1 MLIIYG
7 PTAVGKTELANE
19 LAQQMSAEII
29 NMDVGQFYAPLTI
42 GTAKPDWR
50 NAKVP
55 HHLFDIIDE
64 PRNCTVAEYRTLV
77 SETLE
82 KVWGNKALPILV
94 GGSGFYLKSL
104 FFPPL
109 VQVRVKRDYP
119 TDVDLWQLLYDI
131 DPERAAEIDRHDI
144 YRIKRALDIWYAT
157 GEKPSAYQPQ
167 YDPLAPAIIINVTRE
182 RQELRKRIDTRV
194 IEMIEAGW
202 VDEVAQLQETEWKAF
217 IQEKKIIGYNE
228 LFEYLAAKKTAKKLE
243 QVVRKIQA
251 RTRQYA
257 KRQITF
263 WRMLERALRQAA
275 QSVDTPV
282 TVESVNLTS
291 IDLHLY
297 IKQLQEILPKMV
309 KRV

>member
-1 MLIIYG
+1 M
-7 PTAVGKTELANE
+7 
-19 LAQQMSAEII
+19 
-29 NMDVGQFYAPLTI
+29 
-42 GTAKPDWR
+42 
-50 NAKVP
+50 
-55 HHLFDIIDE
+55 
-64 PRNCTVAEYRTLV
+64 
-77 SETLE
+77 
-82 KVWGNKALPILV
+82 
-94 GGSGFYLKSL
+94 
-104 FFPPL
+104 
-109 VQVRVKRDYP
+109 
-119 TDVDLWQLLYDI
+119 
-131 DPERAAEIDRHDI
+131 
-144 YRIKRALDIWYAT
+144 
-157 GEKPSAYQPQ
+157 
-167 YDPLAPAIIINVTRE
+167 TRE